1 MKKYTYVGH
10 EKHYIFDKRE
20 MLQIFK
26 YILPMQGKRFSAVSY
41 CSSALIFSFY
51 STLQEVG
58 RCKQK
63 KKHMLQQ
70 LLAIINKQCSLLN
83 LSISLTCFRAMLP
96 F

>member
-10 EKHYIFDKRE
+10 EKHHIFDKRE

-58 RCKQK
+58 RSKQK
-63 KKHMLQQ
+63 KTHAAATSCHNKQTM
-70 LLAIINKQCSLLN
+70 LLAKFKYFFNLL
-83 LSISLTCFRAMLP
+83 
-96 F
+96 